1 MNILVS
7 SIIFMI
13 TLVSMT
19 SGSRINLHNIDEHIR
34 IERGIRDWPIFARS
48 TTTVATTTTIPPKK
62 PNNLL
67 IGECEEDDKVINF
80 EKT

>member
-1 MNILVS
+1 MTCGSPVIL
-7 SIIFMI
+7 
-13 TLVSMT
+13 
-19 SGSRINLHNIDEHIR
+19 RIVDEHNR
-34 IERGIRDWPIFARS
+34 IERGIRDWSIFARS

-80 EKT
+80 LYSKILCHLIN